1 MLPPRSQAQYNV
13 PDDYNIYTAT
23 CLTKQSPLE
32 LLQNVFGHKE
42 FKPGQE
48 EAINAILSGRD
59 SIVLIPTGGGKTVV
73 YALSCII
80 TAGLGVVVSPLIK
93 LMDDH
98 VTRLR
103 RHGINTCYFNT
114 TLSETERRNILHNLV
129 QDDCVY
135 QFIFV
140 SPQAVVTEQFQSCLH
155 HLNKNK
161 KLSCFIIDE
170 AHCIDT
176 WGQEFRPGY
185 QQLGI
190 LKTFNVPVAALIG
203 TATNHTV
210 DVMKILFR

>member
-1 MLPPRSQAQYNV
+1 M
-13 PDDYNIYTAT
+13 
-23 CLTKQSPLE
+23 
-32 LLQNVFGHKE
+32 
-42 FKPGQE
+42 
-48 EAINAILSGRD
+48 SGCD

-73 YALSCII
+73 YTLPCII
-80 TAGLGVVVSPLIK
+80 TAGLGVVVSPLIM
-93 LMDDH
+93 LMGDQ

-114 TLSETERRNILHNLV
+114 KLSESERRNILHNLV

-140 SPQAVVTEQFQSCLH
+140 SPEAVVTEQFQSCLH

-161 KLSCFIIDE
+161 KLSSFVIDE

-176 WGQEFRPGY
+176 WGQEFRSVY

-190 LKTFNVPVAALIG
+190 LKTFNVPVAALTG
-203 TATNHTV
+203 RATNHTV
-210 DVMKILFR
+210 DVMKDTLQMTNPIIIRMPCRTDEIIWPILLLQKRQ

>member
-1 MLPPRSQAQYNV
+1 M
-13 PDDYNIYTAT
+13 
-23 CLTKQSPLE
+23 
-32 LLQNVFGHKE
+32 
-42 FKPGQE
+42 
-48 EAINAILSGRD
+48 
-59 SIVLIPTGGGKTVV
+59 
-73 YALSCII
+73 
-80 TAGLGVVVSPLIK
+80 

-103 RHGINTCYFNT
+103 RHGINRCYFNT
-114 TLSETERRNILHNLV
+114 TLLETDCQNILHNLV

-161 KLSCFIIDE
+161 NLNCFIIDE

-203 TATNHTV
+203 TAANHTV